1 MCVCACAGTQNT
13 TTTQKREAAVTVATH
28 AKPER
33 TERRTRTR
41 DEQLKRLS
49 APGHSSLHQPQN
61 ATSCLRVHQDQQQQ
75 PIRDRGQRSDAGAD
89 HRTTS
94 VSPGLERVLD
104 VLEADSRTSD
114 AAVPAGGSG
123 GSAAAGCTVAMDT
136 RLITVPSTRLLP
148 TQQMSW
154 NPPTRISSQAG
165 VTHVTPER

>member
-1 MCVCACAGTQNT
+1 MCVCVCACAGTQNT

-41 DEQLKRLS
+41 DEQ
-49 APGHSSLHQPQN
+49 PQD